1 LYPLLASTSQWKGE
15 GIDLAKYKTDTVMDK
30 IDMARHGNAARMIP
44 EELARA
50 M

>member
-1 LYPLLASTSQWKGE
+1 
-15 GIDLAKYKTDTVMDK
+15 MDK

-50 M
+50 MQGFVLFDVRV